1 MVVCRFVHVSTMNP
15 SYAVTCTFILLFVF
29 LLFHMCFFCS
39 MIQKHKENGKAR
51 ALQLSYSM
59 YELAYL
65 YRDEQKE
72 QKLTSIFVFINR
84 LGFFTLNDFSKSVWF
99 WSNTSIVNVLHNI
112 NGNLLYL
119 FDSSSCIVNS
129 FLLSI

>member
-1 MVVCRFVHVSTMNP
+1 
-15 SYAVTCTFILLFVF
+15 
-29 LLFHMCFFCS
+29 

-51 ALQLSYSM
+51 DLQLSYSM

-84 LGFFTLNDFSKSVWF
+84 LGFFTLNDFS
-99 WSNTSIVNVLHNI
+99 
-112 NGNLLYL
+112 
-119 FDSSSCIVNS
+119 
-129 FLLSI
+129 